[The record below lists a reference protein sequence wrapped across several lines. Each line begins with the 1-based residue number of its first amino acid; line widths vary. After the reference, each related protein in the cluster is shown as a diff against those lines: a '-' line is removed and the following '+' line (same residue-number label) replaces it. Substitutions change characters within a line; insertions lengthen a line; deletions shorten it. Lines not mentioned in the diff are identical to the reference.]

1 PDQQRAG
8 LPRRVQGC
16 AGRRRPPH
24 HRGHE
29 DRRRQRHP
37 ERRGRRAGPGAD
49 RAQPAGP
56 ARRPGRRRG
65 RRRRRAR
72 GGCRVA
78 PRPRDTRGAPLD
90 RRAGRLAFAPVAR
103 RNVSPSSGRRYIS
116 AVPEPLAVPSP
127 GSSPRCASAPRHRAR
142 GGLGVLAL
150 AALVALVT
158 AACGGEPERTFV
170 VGAGDSTESLVLA
183 EIYAGA
189 LARTGQP
196 VRVHPGLGPRR
207 DYLAALDEGT
217 IDLVGEQTGELLA
230 ALDSTAEARTP
241 DEVVTA
247 LYRALPADL
256 TLADPADGADMR
268 PRVLVTEQRAQA
280 ENLTTVEDLLPRC
293 PETTAAQASAP

>member
-1 PDQQRAG
+1 M
-8 LPRRVQGC
+8 
-16 AGRRRPPH
+16 
-24 HRGHE
+24 
-29 DRRRQRHP
+29 
-37 ERRGRRAGPGAD
+37 
-49 RAQPAGP
+49 
-56 ARRPGRRRG
+56 
-65 RRRRRAR
+65 
-72 GGCRVA
+72 
-78 PRPRDTRGAPLD
+78 
-90 RRAGRLAFAPVAR
+90 
-103 RNVSPSSGRRYIS
+103 
-116 AVPEPLAVPSP
+116 
-127 GSSPRCASAPRHRAR
+127 
-142 GGLGVLAL
+142 LAL

-293 PETTAAQASAP
+293 PETTAAQASAPGLLRAPAEVAVHDCPFATVTPVPDPAALAESLRSGAARAGLLTGPPELVPDTTGLRVLADQDYALRAENIVPLLRTGLLDEVRLRKLNYVAGELTTAELAEMIRAVEAGESAAETARRWLDAHGL